1 MLLNPKSSVMSAKFC
16 LSKRVV
22 MSLILKMDIFILC
35 LVFILPLL
43 FSCSKQKETTDNWL
57 QEPVCSAP
65 FIPKA
70 YDYQVVGFYPS
81 WTQDDMPLHDIP
93 WDKLTRVV
101 YAFAEPNVDGTVNT
115 SGLAGIR
122 QLADS
127 AHTHGVEIY
136 FSIGGADASENF
148 PVMATDPKSRSR
160 FINEVRQFIFA
171 NCLDG
176 VDIDWEYWSGYAN
189 DEVVPA
195 ESNALVAVVKEL
207 KKELSP
213 FHLGISIDLGA
224 SDWGGKHFMDE
235 IPDYVDDLMVMSYD
249 FSGTWTAPGPHSAFA
264 DAIGSGNTRSST
276 GLAYWVNFR
285 GWPKQHILLGVPFY
299 GKDFD
304 QGGGLLLKY
313 SEILNQFPDAYKYDR
328 INNIYYD
335 GIVTMADKTR
345 YVADNN
351 FSGIMIWEI
360 TQDSKVD
367 STSLLNVIH
376 KVLHP

>member
-1 MLLNPKSSVMSAKFC
+1 MIGNYLAGIPCKSIIIKTDFLIISFVFMIPVLLSCTKNKSA
-16 LSKRVV
+16 
-22 MSLILKMDIFILC
+22 
-35 LVFILPLL
+35 
-43 FSCSKQKETTDNWL
+43 TDNWL
-57 QEPVCSAP
+57 EEPVCSSP

-70 YDYQVVGFYPS
+70 FGYQVVGFYPS
-81 WTQDDMPLHDIP
+81 WTYDVMSVQNIP
-93 WDKLTRVV
+93 WDKLTRIV
-101 YAFAEPNVDGTVNT
+101 YAFAEPNADGTINV
-115 SGLAGIR
+115 SGLTGIH

-127 AHTHGVEIY
+127 AHAHGVEIY
-136 FSIGGADASENF
+136 FSIGGAEASNNF
-148 PVMATDPKSRSR
+148 PVMATNAKSRSR
-160 FINEVRQFIFA
+160 FINEVRQFVFA

-189 DEVVPA
+189 DVVIPA
-195 ESNALVAVVKEL
+195 ESNALVIIVKEL

-235 IPDYVDDLMVMSYD
+235 IPAYVDHLMVMSYD

-264 DAIGSGNTRSST
+264 DAIGTGNTRSST

-285 GWPKQHILLGVPFY
+285 GWPKEQILLGVPFY

-304 QGGGLLLKY
+304 QGGGTLLKY

-335 GIVTMADKTR
+335 GIATMADKTR
-345 YVADNN
+345 YVIDNN
-351 FSGIMIWEI
+351 FSGVMIWEI
-360 TQDSKVD
+360 TQDSKTD
-367 STSLLNVIH
+367 STSLLNTIN